1 MTLFPVFTIN
11 FYNNAKIL
19 KTGKDN
25 LSCNN
30 GHDLVSDQETKERLS
45 SQVNEGV
52 RIFTDSQRQKTEH
65 TVSKVDIHFNLEYD
79 WFS

>member
-1 MTLFPVFTIN
+1 MQ
-11 FYNNAKIL
+11 KIL

-25 LSCNN
+25 LKCNN
-30 GHDLVSDQETKERLS
+30 RHDLVSDQETKERLS

-79 WFS
+79 